1 LESSEDWL
9 NIDEAGLEDILRAR
23 TAGDVGNTRFEEE
36 GFSDDDEGEEMDE
49 DEEGG
54 KMKSKEEKE
63 EERKG
68 RKAAK
73 ELERMAGKVEDFVQ
87 GRGTVQG
94 AVFDEYVPRGSES
107 NREDCS

>member
-1 LESSEDWL
+1 M
-9 NIDEAGLEDILRAR
+9 RAR
-23 TAGDVGNTRFEEE
+23 TAGDGQNTRFEEE
-36 GFSDDDEGEEMDE
+36 GFSDDEEMEEDDE
-49 DEEGG
+49 EGEEGG

-63 EERKG
+63 EVRKG

-94 AVFDEYVPRGSES
+94 AVFDEYVPEVV
-107 NREDCS
+107 